1 MTIYY
6 LTGINLI
13 TVSIV
18 VFFVGY
24 FLANKIKILK
34 EYHIPEGVIGGIIFS
49 FLFYVYQ
56 SISGIKI
63 EMATELRDLFLL
75 VFFCTV
81 GMGAK
86 MNIIIDGGKRLFK
99 LMFIMFLFLILQN
112 TVGLASAF
120 LLGSNPLDGLIA
132 GSISLLGGHGTAI
145 SWGNFFEQEG
155 YAGATELGMI
165 AATIGLLLGGL
176 VGGPVV
182 SKLIK
187 KYRLR
192 GRKKEKEDV
201 SHEHY
206 EHNLDAITLPA
217 SIYTILQN
225 ALAIF
230 CCVIV
235 GTYLHQYLA
244 GLGMV
249 IPVYLPVLLVGM
261 IFINAVDNK
270 FYHTKLNV
278 STRMIDL
285 FNDVSLQIFITMSMM
300 GIEVEY
306 LLDSRILSMVA
317 IIFVQVVTI
326 IIFARYIFFIV
337 AGKDYDAA
345 VITSGFIGAGLGA
358 TPIGIANAAT
368 ICKRFGA
375 SPQALLIIPFIGSVF
390 IDVLNALTLQ
400 GFLML
405 PFFSSG

>member
-1 MTIYY
+1 MTVYY

-24 FLANKIKILK
+24 FLANKIKLLK
-34 EYHIPEGVIGGIIFS
+34 EYHIPEGVIGGILCS
-49 FLFYVYQ
+49 LFFYICQ
-56 SISGIKI
+56 SLWDVRI
-63 EMATELRDLFLL
+63 EIDTELRNLFLL

-81 GMGAK
+81 GMGAR

-99 LMFIMFLFLILQN
+99 LMFLMFLFLILQN
-112 TVGLASAF
+112 TVGLSSAI

-165 AATIGLLLGGL
+165 AATIGLLLGGM

-182 SKLIK
+182 SRIIK
-187 KYRLR
+187 KYHLR
-192 GRKKEKEDV
+192 GGKKEKKETDD
-201 SHEHY
+201 EHY
-206 EHNLDAITLPA
+206 EHNLEAVTLPA
-217 SIYTILQN
+217 SLYTILKDS
-225 ALAIF
+225 LFVF
-230 CCVIV
+230 CRVIV
-235 GTYLHQYLA
+235 GSHLHSYLA

-261 IFINAVDNK
+261 IFINAVDNP

-278 STRMIDL
+278 STRIIDL

-300 GIEVEY
+300 GIEIGY
-306 LLDSRILSMVA
+306 LLDSRVLSMAA
-317 IIFVQVVTI
+317 IIFVQVVAI
-326 IIFARYIFFIV
+326 ILFARYIFFFV

-358 TPIGIANAAT
+358 TPIGLANAAT
-368 ICKRFGA
+368 ICRRFGA
-375 SPQALLIIPFIGSVF
+375 SPKALLLIPFIGSVF
-390 IDVLNALTLQ
+390 TDVLNALTLQ

-405 PFFSSG
+405 PFLSPG